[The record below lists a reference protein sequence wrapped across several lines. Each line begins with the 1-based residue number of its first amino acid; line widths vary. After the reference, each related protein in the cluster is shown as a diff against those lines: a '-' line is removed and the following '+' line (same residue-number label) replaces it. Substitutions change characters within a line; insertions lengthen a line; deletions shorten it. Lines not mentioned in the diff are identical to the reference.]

1 MKYYSL
7 NNPQITASFQ
17 QAAVEGLAKDKGLYF
32 PSEIPVLDPA
42 FFQNIENLSSTE
54 IALEV
59 IKAFVGKDIPEK
71 ELELIVEQTL
81 SFDLPVVKTTKD
93 TYALELFHGPT
104 LAFKDIG
111 AGFMSRCLRSFVK
124 DTDKKVTVLVATSGD
139 TGSAVANGFYKVKGV
154 DVVIL
159 YPKGKVSAVQE
170 KQLTT
175 LGENITALEVDGDFD
190 LCQAMVKTAFLDP
203 DLKDCFL
210 TSANSINVARWL
222 PQMFY
227 YFLTYKQLK
236 HLNKPIVVSVP
247 SGNFGNICAGLL
259 AKKMGLPIDHFVAS
273 TNVNDTIFRYL
284 NQNVYAPNKT
294 IETYSNAMD
303 VSDPSNFVRIMALY
317 NNDMD
322 QLKQDLTAFSFTD
335 EQTTEQM
342 KSYYQECNY
351 LLDPHASVGLLGLN
365 QYKEQQ
371 DNKDFTGVYLAT
383 AHPIKFADCILE
395 HLDLKVPLPRGMK
408 DLLQKQKKS
417 IEIKD
422 YQELKQLLLERK

>member
-59 IKAFVGKDIPEK
+59 IKAFIGKDIPEK